1 MFIIEVAEIVMTSTM
16 MIHRGPCVP
25 NMTGTTR
32 LVGNGQRIKVPQSN
46 KIGERLLHIRIEVAV
61 TAGNQMTDGGRM
73 IGGIITI
80 ILIMTTTTTTTI
92 TAVVITESFNSETM
106 VGTLVETGNLGC
118 RILKRSHSRMN
129 GLGSLGPDG
138 KRVAPTKGADIIAIA
153 ITGTRIKTKKISK
166 KIVFGWRR
174 REIRS
179 GRESSAE
186 MTMTMT

>member
-1 MFIIEVAEIVMTSTM
+1 MFTIVVAEIVMTSTM
-16 MIHRGPCVP
+16 MIHRGPCVL

-32 LVGNGQRIKVPQSN
+32 LVGNGPRTKVPQSN

-73 IGGIITI
+73 IGEIITI
-80 ILIMTTTTTTTI
+80 LVMTTTTTTTT
-92 TAVVITESFNSETM
+92 TAVVIIESFSSETM
-106 VGTLVETGNLGC
+106 VGTLAGTGNLGC
-118 RILKRSHSRMN
+118 RMLKRSHPRMN

-138 KRVAPTKGADIIAIA
+138 KRVAPTKVAGIIAIA
-153 ITGTRIKTKKISK
+153 ITGTRIKTRKIRI

-186 MTMTMT
+186 TTMTMT

>member
-1 MFIIEVAEIVMTSTM
+1 MFIIEVAEIVMISTM
-16 MIHRGPCVP
+16 MIHRGPCVL

-32 LVGNGQRIKVPQSN
+32 LVGNGRRTKVLQSN
-46 KIGERLLHIRIEVAV
+46 TIGERLLHIRIEVAV

-80 ILIMTTTTTTTI
+80 ILIMTTTTTTT
-92 TAVVITESFNSETM
+92 AVVIIESFNSETM
-106 VGTLVETGNLGC
+106 VGTLAETGNLGC
-118 RILKRSHSRMN
+118 RILKRSHPRMN

-138 KRVAPTKGADIIAIA
+138 KRVAPTKGASIIAIA
-153 ITGTRIKTKKISK
+153 ITGTRIKTRKISI
-166 KIVFGWRR
+166 KIVSGWRR